1 MIYVRS
7 HNRLSDEYFMRLFGL
22 QDYYKVFPPLP
33 FLGLHVVFANDNEWT
48 HIADDYGYT
57 LWHSP
62 KTVEAIEM
70 LSKSYDVFRNS
81 LGDIDDSFEF
91 EYYQNGEL
99 VRKFVFK
106 HDVFKKTEF
115 IAVDIGRKLVG
126 EPTALDDLKTSSE
139 KMFPSMTQALGIT
152 RVTDPLQNR
161 FYSKKAA

>member
-1 MIYVRS
+1 
-7 HNRLSDEYFMRLFGL
+7 
-22 QDYYKVFPPLP
+22 
-33 FLGLHVVFANDNEWT
+33 
-48 HIADDYGYT
+48 
-57 LWHSP
+57 
-62 KTVEAIEM
+62 M

-81 LGDIDDSFEF
+81 LGDIDDSFDF

-152 RVTDPLQNR
+152 RMTDPLQNR